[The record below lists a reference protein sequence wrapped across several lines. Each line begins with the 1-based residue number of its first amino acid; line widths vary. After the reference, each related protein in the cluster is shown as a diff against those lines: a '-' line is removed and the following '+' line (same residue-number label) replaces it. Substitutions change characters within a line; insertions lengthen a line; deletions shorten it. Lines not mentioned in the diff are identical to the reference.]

1 MLFDLSSDIGER
13 RDLSTSMPEK
23 VTELDQRLSTYLKA
37 VKAQMPTV
45 IREGEVSDDSASL
58 NDEKRRKSGG
68 KGGGGK
74 GGKNGRKQRENSE
87 S

>member
-1 MLFDLSSDIGER
+1 
-13 RDLSTSMPEK
+13 MPEK

-58 NDEKRRKSGG
+58 NDEKRRESGG